1 MPWWRRERLHEKLAR
16 EGDVLLERS
25 ADEPEPSRPPW
36 DKVGIHG
43 VHRPR
48 RWDLVVTVAVPDL
61 PGEEVAFIAL
71 PDRTLV
77 VDEEVP
83 AYPEALSP
91 LADAIDESLPPPYRA
106 EAVRR
111 TDDLWAVAA
120 RSIEVGELPA
130 GTPGE
135 RVTVSVRGRERTT
148 LVDGEEWLASFPAL
162 EAVAEAR
169 GLRDYVLE
177 ASRIAGD
184 TWELQVSAL

>member
-16 EGDVLLERS
+16 EGDVALERS
-25 ADEPEPSRPPW
+25 AAEREPPRPPW

-48 RWDLVVTVAVPDL
+48 RWDVVVTVAAPGL
-61 PGEEVAFIAL
+61 PGEELAFLAL
-71 PDRTLV
+71 PDKTLV
-77 VDEEVP
+77 VDEDAPVN
-83 AYPEALSP
+83 PEALTP

-120 RSIEVGELPA
+120 RAIEVGELPA

-135 RVTVSVRGRERTT
+135 RVTVSVRGGERTT

-162 EAVAEAR
+162 EAVVEER

-177 ASRIAGD
+177 ASRIDGD
-184 TWELQVSAL
+184 MWELKVSPL